1 MASKF
6 QNRMAGTIILVA
18 IGVIILP
25 GLLDGKKKHYKEEF
39 AAIPLVP
46 KPGDQQEADLVPPV
60 TQPLSGTPASKPVS
74 SVPGITTAAQ
84 GSAASADEQS
94 DSESSGAS
102 AADNG
107 ANAAAVP
114 SASASV
120 AQKAAADRAAAR
132 EKQQQQADAA
142 RARQQQ
148 LAQQRQAERQARAEQ
163 QASDAAAAKA
173 KAQQQREQRERERA
187 LQALNDNAATPAS
200 QPAAATRQPTPA
212 RQDAPTGEAWVIQ
225 LGALRNAARVSE
237 IVSQLR
243 AAGFRAYSLPSQPV
257 QGQINRILVGPDSS
271 KSALQGQVAE
281 LKSKTGLSGV
291 VRPYSAR

>member
-46 KPGDQQEADLVPPV
+46 KPGDQQEPDLVPPV

-94 DSESSGAS
+94 ESESSGAAAAGNSANTASAHSASSS
-102 AADNG
+102 AAQT
-107 ANAAAVP
+107 AE
-114 SASASV
+114 
-120 AQKAAADRAAAR
+120 AQ

-173 KAQQQREQRERERA
+173 KAQQQREERERQRA
-187 LQALNDNAATPAS
+187 LQALNGNASTPAS
-200 QPAAATRQPTPA
+200 QPTADRQDTPA
-212 RQDAPTGEAWVIQ
+212 GAAWVIQ

>member
-60 TQPLSGTPASKPVS
+60 TQPLSGTPASKPIS

-84 GSAASADEQS
+84 GGAASADEQS

-102 AADNG
+102 VANNG
-107 ANAAAVP
+107 ANTAAAP
-114 SASASV
+114 SASAAA
-120 AQKAAADRAAAR
+120 AQKAAAERAAAQQ
-132 EKQQQQADAA
+132 KQQQADAA

-173 KAQQQREQRERERA
+173 KAQQQREERERQRA
-187 LQALNDNAATPAS
+187 LQALNDNISTPAS